1 MSLRVQLEEERNC
14 SATVVGLDLLS
25 GLSKVRRCSLNR
37 SFKRRFVGVIRF
49 CIFSAVLLNH
59 VDKVV
64 CFTSEI
70 RVNATFLVSRVEKC
84 IINKTVGNVI

>member
-1 MSLRVQLEEERNC
+1 MSLRVQLEEERKC

-25 GLSKVRRCSLNR
+25 VLSEVRRCSLNR
-37 SFKRRFVGVIRF
+37 SFKRRFVAARF

-59 VDKVV
+59 VDMVA

-70 RVNATFLVSRVEKC
+70 RINGTCLVSRVEKC
-84 IINKTVGNVI
+84 IINKT